1 MERFQDLSHLQKVVD
16 AFKESHENLVN
27 NMTSTKKELARVISE
42 GRLFYQIY
50 PHTLLVFRDELDF
63 YQLMLFTDGTIENIA
78 LPSDKPCSSL
88 VSNAL
93 RKGNAKERLMKKLES
108 MNFKLEGNYS
118 AYKTDMAEA
127 YPVAKAIV
135 DDMKEEI
142 KNNGYEILPFQE
154 KYIDEIHRLWSMY
167 LKRYHIL
174 KEQWNF
180 EFEKDFVLLL
190 FDMKSATPKLAATAY
205 LFKKDA
211 SYLASGLAVASEYRH
226 DMLGIYLNALQMC
239 SAYEAG
245 ISSAY
250 AWKLDGN
257 DRAIKTGEIFGTKR
271 LPLESLQYYSG

>member
-118 AYKTDMAEA
+118 AYKADVLEVYDTC
-127 YPVAKAIV
+127 KSLV
-135 DDMKEEI
+135 DDMKDRL
-142 KNNGYEILPFQE
+142 KSKGYKFLPFQE
-154 KYIDEIHRLWSMY
+154 KYVDEIHKFWNRY
-167 LKRYHIL
+167 LKRYYFP

-180 EFEKDFVLLL
+180 EFEKDNIRLL
-190 FDMKSATPKLAATAY
+190 FDMNASVPKLIATIY
-205 LFKKDA
+205 FIKKDA
-211 SYLASGLAVASEYRH
+211 SYLSSGLAVDSAYRH
-226 DMLGIYLNALQMC
+226 DMLGIFINAVHLC
-239 SAYEAG
+239 DAYEAG
-245 ISSAY
+245 ISSLY
-250 AWKLDGN
+250 SWKLDRNKRSTELGV
-257 DRAIKTGEIFGTKR
+257 IFGTKK
-271 LPLESLQYYSG
+271 LPLESLQYYSV

>member
-1 MERFQDLSHLQKVVD
+1 MEKIKDLNHFLKVVD
-16 AFKESHENLVN
+16 DFKESHENLVS
-27 NMTSTKKELARVISE
+27 NMTTARKELAGVISE
-42 GRLFYQIY
+42 GRLFYRVY
-50 PHTLLVFRDELDF
+50 PHTLMIFRDELDF
-63 YQLMLFTDGTIENIA
+63 YQTVLLTDGTIEDIV
-78 LPSDKPCSSL
+78 LPPDKPCASL

-135 DDMKEEI
+135 DDMKENI

-154 KYIDEIHRLWSMY
+154 KYVDEIHRLWNMY
-167 LKRYHIL
+167 LKRYHFP

-190 FDMKSATPKLAATAY
+190 FDMKSNNPKLAATVY

-211 SYLASGLAVASEYRH
+211 SYLGSGLAVASEYRH
-226 DMLGIYLNALQMC
+226 DMLGIYLSALQMC
-239 SAYEAG
+239 GAYEAG
-245 ISSAY
+245 ISSLY
-250 AWKLDGN
+250 SWKLDGN
-257 DRAIKTGEIFGTKR
+257 DRAIKIGEIFGTKK
-271 LPLESLQYYSG
+271 LPLESLQYYSC